1 MMPMS
6 LNELT
11 TVIRPR
17 GQESLVAE
25 NTGVRSGAA
34 GPPRAR
40 PYHPGQWRQHVY
52 TSCEGSKDNGGC
64 VTGPGL
70 RAHPSEEAKPEL
82 EVEGQP

>member
-25 NTGVRSGAA
+25 NTGVRSGQLVHHEPDLIIQGSGDSTFTQAVKAA
-34 GPPRAR
+34 KIMGVCKW
-40 PYHPGQWRQHVY
+40 PGAQSTPLR
-52 TSCEGSKDNGGC
+52 GGE
-64 VTGPGL
+64 T
-70 RAHPSEEAKPEL
+70 
-82 EVEGQP
+82 